1 MVPND
6 SARTTG
12 TRNWPIR
19 LIRWLAGCSEIEA
32 TAAAQAEP
40 EQPLSELDKAIR
52 ERRKAWAAGTS
63 GNTPGSDPQASQP
76 TARPTHKWGLAL
88 SGGGI
93 RSATFCLGLTGS
105 LAKNKVLLRFDLL
118 STVSG
123 GGYFGA
129 MLGRLFSR
137 ATTTTQAE
145 QIQSAL
151 GDDVSRWYLLWLR
164 ANGRYLI
171 PRGAKDTAFALAVV
185 LRNLVAIHVE
195 IGLIALLLGLLLTGI
210 DLYAWWALAQWGPSN
225 ITRFFDVVAHLSP
238 YLPVTWLVSLLFVAL
253 AGVVSAAYWNVP
265 WLRQN
270 PVWVLGVSALAAGA
284 LVWLVLYL
292 RGDPSAATQYRYV
305 LCVGI
310 AGLLAGWL
318 AGVAVATGTY
328 FASAHARGINSIDL
342 REDWTRNRLT
352 IFLTTL
358 GRVIVFLLV
367 AGLVDRVAWTIA
379 FERTV
384 IQTGASLAIAAAVL
398 RAGMPLVSKLA
409 PGSGSSG
416 ALLLFARLLGYALT
430 FLLFAWWVSLA
441 HKVVQTSLFV
451 PTPSSG
457 LTLDFDAALQTWLL
471 LALPVVAYL
480 LLTGRNFNFLNL
492 SSLHAFYRARL
503 ARSYLGAAN
512 PLRFPGPGGKEPSMA
527 DPLACIAPVPQFQ
540 GTGFAL
546 SPVDK
551 VTDEDNVPLTDYKPQ
566 SAGAPVHLINACINQ
581 TIDPRGG
588 LFNQDRRGLP
598 LTVASSGL
606 IRVPGAGWKVM
617 QGADG
622 LSLAAWTAISG
633 AAFAPGLGSL
643 TRGGISAL
651 ATFAGVRLGY
661 WWRHQAR
668 ESAIEAPPVASTP
681 EPDARAGENKSLKG
695 KFGSKSTA
703 VLSEMTGSFAGG
715 PKDDWFL
722 SDGGHF
728 ENTGAYALLA
738 ERCELIVVADC
749 GADPEFLFEDLENL
763 VRKARIDLGAYITFQ
778 KPRTDT
784 SLRDPH
790 ARTVRAKFGAL
801 QDLSSLNS
809 SACLALAEVRYTGQ
823 DEPGVLVVVKPNMC
837 AGLPVDL
844 TNFWSQNRTFPQQ
857 TTVDQFFSEA
867 QWESYF
873 QLGREL
879 GKCLSPA
886 LLARLASH
894 SQTYFE
900 NDHQSAFEE
909 RAKSDSA
916 PLHHK
921 KPTASAVQGDE
932 SGSSRVPARS
942 LLTAGAVGTTV
953 GLGAVATV
961 SIGAWQAIDGVRA
974 SYSKQVATE
983 RDALKDLTEK
993 WAKVTDTAA
1002 QAPQDKPEEIAKR
1015 KAAVSE
1021 LAAALVH
1028 TADTLCPSD
1037 EAKWYQKS
1045 TFSEMIFQTA
1055 QTSCAT
1061 TFGSTMSPDSAC
1073 ATLLQMSSGKGAA
1086 EIPRCLIQPEGQRKE
1101 KEPPVPA
1108 GYWGYGYAA
1117 SATRL
1122 LAMHPCD
1129 PRRKARMGATEWRTW
1144 LDGRGLS
1151 VACPEAPLAAAPTPA
1166 PVPAPAPAPTSAPP
1180 PPSPS
1185 PSNVCKDMTIY
1196 IQIYGPGQREL
1207 ARALRPDWQAL
1218 GASVPPIE
1226 DVQATASTAG
1236 RRSPSPVKQPVIRY
1250 PLVGSDT
1257 SAQKCA
1263 IEMHKHMPA
1272 GFAPPNGWAIE
1283 PLAAQLKPSS
1293 KAIEVWI
1300 PPWWFALTPDRPP
1313 PPVIQDKK
1321 QEARTK

>member
-1 MVPND
+1 MVTND
-6 SARTTG
+6 SARSAGTG
-12 TRNWPIR
+12 ARSWPIR
-19 LIRWLAGCSEIEA
+19 VIRWLIGCREIEA
-32 TAAAQAEP
+32 SNAAQPAP
-40 EQPLSELDKAIR
+40 EQPLSELDKAIL
-52 ERRKAWAAGTS
+52 ERRKAWSTGPSSNA
-63 GNTPGSDPQASQP
+63 PGPDPRQA
-76 TARPTHKWGLAL
+76 ARPAHKWGLAL

-105 LAKNKVLLRFDLL
+105 LAKNKALLRFDLL

-137 ATTTTQAE
+137 ATTTAQAE

-151 GDDVSRWYLLWLR
+151 GDNVSRWYLLWLR

-185 LRNLVAIHVE
+185 LRNLLAIHVE

-210 DLYAWWALAQWGPSN
+210 DLYAWWALAHWGLGSVSG
-225 ITRFFDVVAHLSP
+225 FFDLAAHLSP
-238 YLPVTWLVSLLFVAL
+238 YLPVAWVASLLFVVM

-265 WLRQN
+265 WLRQT
-270 PVWVLGVSALAAGA
+270 PSWVFGVSMLAAGTLA
-284 LVWLVLYL
+284 GLVLYL
-292 RGDPSAATQYRYV
+292 RGDTSAATQYRYV
-305 LCVGI
+305 LCIGI
-310 AGLLAGWL
+310 SGLLAGWL
-318 AGVAVATGTY
+318 AGVVVATGTY
-328 FASAHARGINSIDL
+328 LASAHARGMSSLDL

-352 IFLTTL
+352 GMLTWF
-358 GRVIVFLLV
+358 GRIIVFLLV

-398 RAGMPLVSKLA
+398 RAGMPLVSKLV
-409 PGSGSSG
+409 PGASSSG

-430 FLLFAWWVSLA
+430 FLLFAWWVSLT
-441 HKVVQTSLFV
+441 HKIVQTSLFV
-451 PTPSSG
+451 PMPSSG
-457 LTLDFDAALQTWLL
+457 LTLDFDAALTTWLL
-471 LALPVVAYL
+471 LAVPVVAYL

-512 PLRFPGPGGKEPSMA
+512 PLRFPSVGGKGPSMA
-527 DPLACIAPVPQFQ
+527 DPLASIAPVPQFQ

-546 SPVDK
+546 TPVDK
-551 VTDEDNVPLTDYKPQ
+551 VIDEDNVPLTDYKPQ

-598 LTVASSGL
+598 LTVASGGL
-606 IRVPGAGWKVM
+606 IRVPGAGWKTM
-617 QGADG
+617 RGADS

-643 TRGGISAL
+643 TRGGVSAL

-661 WWRHQAR
+661 WWRRRAR
-668 ESAIEAPPVASTP
+668 ESAIEAPPVGSTP
-681 EPDARAGENKSLKG
+681 RADARLGENKSAKG
-695 KFGSKSTA
+695 RFGSKSTA
-703 VLSEMTGSFAGG
+703 VLSEMTGSFAGS

-790 ARTVRAKFGAL
+790 ARAIRASFGAL

-809 SACLALAEVRYTGQ
+809 SACLALAEVRYTGN
-823 DEPGVLVVVKPNMC
+823 DTPGVLVVVKPNMC

-844 TNFWSQNRTFPQQ
+844 TNFWNQNRTFPQQ

-894 SQTYFE
+894 SHTYFE

-909 RAKSDSA
+909 RAKPDSA
-916 PLHHK
+916 PLHRK
-921 KPTASAVQGDE
+921 KPAAEPVQGDE
-932 SGSSRVPARS
+932 SVSSRYPARN

-953 GLGAVATV
+953 GLGAVATL
-961 SIGAWQAIDGVRA
+961 SIGTWQAIDGVRA
-974 SYSKQVATE
+974 SYSKQIATE

-993 WAKVTDTAA
+993 WAKVTESTAPNS
-1002 QAPQDKPEEIAKR
+1002 QEKPEEIAKR
-1015 KAAVSE
+1015 KTAVSD

-1061 TFGSTMSPDSAC
+1061 TFGATMPTDGAC

-1086 EIPRCLIQPEGQRKE
+1086 EIPRCLIQPESQRQD
-1101 KEPPVPA
+1101 PPVPA

-1129 PRRKARMGATEWRTW
+1129 PRRKTRMGAAEWRAW
-1144 LDGRGLS
+1144 LNGRGLS
-1151 VACPEAPLAAAPTPA
+1151 GACPAA
-1166 PVPAPAPAPTSAPP
+1166 PAPAPAPPATSAPP
-1180 PPSPS
+1180 PPSSS
-1185 PSNVCKDMTIY
+1185 PSNACKDMTIY

-1207 ARALRPDWQAL
+1207 ARALRPGWQAL

-1226 DVQATASTAG
+1226 DVQATASAAG

-1250 PLVGSDT
+1250 PQVGDGT
-1257 SAQKCA
+1257 SAKECA
-1263 IEMHKHMPA
+1263 TEMHKHMPA

-1300 PPWWFALTPDRPP
+1300 PSWWFALTPDRPP
-1313 PPVIQDKK
+1313 PPVILDGK